1 MKVLCHDPT
10 AAYCSAAG
18 TTSPEF
24 TACKARPSL
33 AHPATKGKALSFAKT
48 VSAADLAASWW
59 THGSPGSHA
68 AACFRRDEIGGEF
81 SPEIVA
87 QVKLI
92 ALLEADRWEQQTA
105 GCAGSHLTADL
116 VGQLPRSGYEV
127 VVNVGLEGVDD
138 ASAVVGCDLDVLVYI
153 PGRVDYDASPRLLR
167 PDHIAIVGQA
177 LDSYCSTNIGDHL
190 YRGIRVGTT
199 CVRRDETLYYAYC
212 KPPET

>member
-1 MKVLCHDPT
+1 MAWSGLPMVRAVRPSRRSTEIESVAMKVPCHDPR

-92 ALLEADRWEQQTA
+92 ALLEAD
-105 GCAGSHLTADL
+105 
-116 VGQLPRSGYEV
+116 
-127 VVNVGLEGVDD
+127 
-138 ASAVVGCDLDVLVYI
+138 
-153 PGRVDYDASPRLLR
+153 
-167 PDHIAIVGQA
+167 
-177 LDSYCSTNIGDHL
+177 
-190 YRGIRVGTT
+190 
-199 CVRRDETLYYAYC
+199 
-212 KPPET
+212 